1 MKLIIGLGNPG
12 RKYIKT
18 KHNFGFLVLDEL
30 AGKNKW
36 HTSKN
41 VQAEYLKMDINNI
54 DVELFKPQTF
64 MNNSG
69 SAIAYAVKK
78 HNLKPEDIIIIYDDL
93 DLDFGSI
100 RIGIFKSA
108 GGHNGIKSTIQQL
121 GFHDFVRIRLGIN
134 NKLTDKI
141 PAEKFVLT
149 KFPRADKKELENIIA
164 RTIEAINII
173 LDKGLPEAMNKYNK
187 K

>member
-12 RKYIKT
+12 RKYKNT

-41 VQAEYLKMDINNI
+41 TKAEYLKMDINNI
-54 DVELFKPQTF
+54 GVELFKPQTF

-69 SAIAYAVKK
+69 TAIAYVVKK
-78 HNLKPEDIIIIYDDL
+78 HNLKPEDIIVIYDDL
-93 DLDFGSI
+93 DLNFGSV
-100 RIGIFKSA
+100 RIGIFKSPA
-108 GGHNGIKSTIQQL
+108 GHNGIKSTIEHL
-121 GFHDFVRIRLGIN
+121 GFNNFIRVRLGIN
-134 NKLTDKI
+134 NGLTNKI

-149 KFPRADKKELENIIA
+149 KFSRTDKKELKNIIA

-173 LDKGLPEAMNKYNK
+173 LKEGVESAANKYN
-187 K
+187 